1 MPCSDYSL
9 VILPVLHSLPPFSV
23 PSISSL
29 CCILFPSYIVPPCLL
44 NYLLLGFFFVIFV
57 ELILFTGWPKACK
70 HEEGSKE
77 WETRMEEFSFYISQ
91 AVFLRGV
98 KTEEFPGAYFVLF
111 IKICSL

>member
-1 MPCSDYSL
+1 
-9 VILPVLHSLPPFSV
+9 
-23 PSISSL
+23 
-29 CCILFPSYIVPPCLL
+29 
-44 NYLLLGFFFVIFV
+44 VIFV

-98 KTEEFPGAYFVLF
+98 KTEEFPGAYFVLL